1 MQLLTPVIQATYLP
15 VMNRSTDKEAEG
27 LVAEHSTPVVSG
39 SEVGIIANPMSG
51 RDIRRVVAQASVF
64 PNTEKTSMVLRI
76 IRAVGALGVERVL
89 LSTDAFGI
97 AAGVL
102 REVRRLRAAPPS
114 ARVRLPEIEFMTLPR
129 STGSATDTTEYARIV
144 AQRCSAAVV
153 VLGGDGTMRAAA
165 RGLGDTPMLALST
178 GTNNTFPIMLEATVA
193 GMALGLIAT
202 GRAHAPIER
211 AKVLHVDV
219 ARADGTGRHEIAL
232 VDVCVNTIGEIGSRA
247 VWKTDSLR
255 ELYCTFAE
263 SDAIGLSSIPGQ
275 IMPTGRTAPHG
286 VAVLIGP
293 SGRSSRTVLAPIAPG
308 LLEPVG
314 VDACEPLHPGV
325 TRHVGLARGTV
336 ALDGER
342 ELEFG
347 PGDRIGVTLAADG
360 PRVIEVPAVL
370 ASECSCCSTVFMNS
384 VAEEIQ

>member
-129 STGSATDTTEYARIV
+129 STGSATDTTDYARIV

-275 IMPTGRTAPHG
+275 IMPTGRAAPHG

-336 ALDGER
+336 AFDGER

-360 PRVIEVPAVL
+360 PRVIDVPAVL
-370 ASECSCCSTVFMNS
+370 ASECSCCSTIFMNS

>member
-27 LVAEHSTPVVSG
+27 LVAEHSTPVVAG

-129 STGSATDTTEYARIV
+129 STGSATDTTDYARIV

-232 VDVCVNTIGEIGSRA
+232 VDVCINTIGEIGSRA

-360 PRVIEVPAVL
+360 PRVIDVPAVL
-370 ASECSCCSTVFMNS
+370 ASECSCCSTIFMNS

>member
-360 PRVIEVPAVL
+360 PRVIDVPAVL
-370 ASECSCCSTVFMNS
+370 AGERSCCSTIFMNS
-384 VAEEIQ
+384 VAEEIR

>member
-1 MQLLTPVIQATYLP
+1 
-15 VMNRSTDKEAEG
+15 MNRSTDKEAEG
-27 LVAEHSTPVVSG
+27 LVAEHSTPVVAG

-360 PRVIEVPAVL
+360 PRVIDVPAVL
-370 ASECSCCSTVFMNS
+370 ASECSCCSTIFMNS

>member
-1 MQLLTPVIQATYLP
+1 MQLLTPVIQVTYLP
-15 VMNRSTDKEAEG
+15 VRNRSTDKEAEG
-27 LVAEHSTPVVSG
+27 IVAEHSTPVVSG
-39 SEVGIIANPMSG
+39 SEVGIIPNPMSG

-114 ARVRLPEIEFMTLPR
+114 ARVRLPEIEFLTLPR

-165 RGLGDTPMLALST
+165 PGLGDTPMLALST
-178 GTNNTFPIMLEATVA
+178 GTNNVFPIMLEATVA

-202 GRAHAPIER
+202 GRARAPIER

-219 ARADGTGRHEIAL
+219 VRADGTGRHEIAL

-275 IMPTGRTAPHG
+275 IMPTGRTAPNG

-360 PRVIEVPAVL
+360 PRVIDVPAVL
-370 ASECSCCSTVFMNS
+370 ASECSCCSTIFMNS

>member
-193 GMALGLIAT
+193 GMALGLIAA

-360 PRVIEVPAVL
+360 PRVIDVPAVL
-370 ASECSCCSTVFMNS
+370 ASECSCCSTIFMNS

>member
-1 MQLLTPVIQATYLP
+1 MQLLTLVIQATYLP
-15 VMNRSTDKEAEG
+15 VLNRSTDKEAEG

-360 PRVIEVPAVL
+360 PRVIDVPAAL
-370 ASECSCCSTVFMNS
+370 AGECSCCSTVSMKS
-384 VAEEIQ
+384 IAEENR

>member
-15 VMNRSTDKEAEG
+15 VVNRSTDKEAEG

-360 PRVIEVPAVL
+360 PRVIDVPAVL
-370 ASECSCCSTVFMNS
+370 ASECSCCSTIFMNS